1 MTTSLESWVKR
12 ISEQD
17 IPIFKHTVTAIAEV
31 TQDDDSSASELAKV
45 ILQDASLTARILKI
59 ANSIAYNPSGIPINT
74 ISRAVFFIGFNTV
87 RTISLSL
94 AIIDALL
101 KNRTRE
107 HVLEIMAS
115 SLHAAVQARSFSE
128 KRGDDSPEEVFIA
141 ALLYNLGEMA
151 FWCVAGKEGD
161 SILELME
168 QKNCDAETAQQEVLG
183 FTFKELTVGL
193 TQDWHLGDLLHST
206 VNKPKLK
213 NPRIQN
219 IILGHELA
227 NEAVKGWHTSETRV
241 TLGKIAQHLDI
252 STDAVSELAHENV
265 KKAVET
271 AQSFGAGI
279 AASLI
284 PTPGAKPEVLEDE
297 IDEQSQYPE
306 PDPMLQLNILRDLS
320 SMLNDKPNL
329 NIIMETILEGVYR
342 GIGMDRA
349 VFAML
354 TPDKSLLRAKHVL
367 GENADKFSRSFAFN
381 INSTP
386 TIFSFAL
393 QKNQSVWI
401 KDANNSEF
409 SRLLPG
415 SLLSTLSTENFFI
428 SPVVINGRPVGLFYA
443 DRQPSGRDLDA
454 ASFESLKHFSQ
465 QACMVITHVSSQR

>member
-1 MTTSLESWVKR
+1 MSKSLEAWVHR

-59 ANSIAYNPSGIPINT
+59 ANSIAYNPSGVPINT

-107 HVLEIMAS
+107 HVLEIMAR
-115 SLHAAVQARSFSE
+115 SLHAAVQSRSFSE
-128 KRGDDSPEEVFIA
+128 QRGDDSPEEVFIA
-141 ALLYNLGEMA
+141 TLLYNLGEMA

-161 SILELME
+161 TILETMQ
-168 QKNCDAETAQQEVLG
+168 QKDCDAETAQLEVLG
-183 FTFKELTVGL
+183 FTFKELTIGL
-193 TQDWHLGDLLHST
+193 TQDWHLGDLLHSA

-219 IILGHELA
+219 IILAQELA
-227 NEAVKGWHTSETRV
+227 REAVKGWHTPETRV
-241 TLGKIAQHLDI
+241 TLEKIATHLDI
-252 STDAVSELAHENV
+252 SSESVKELTHENV
-265 KKAVET
+265 KKAVAT
-271 AQSFGAGI
+271 AQNFGAAI

-284 PTPGAKPEVLEDE
+284 PTPGAKPEVMEDE
-297 IDEQSQYPE
+297 FEDQMGYPE
-306 PDPMLQLNILRDLS
+306 ADPMLQLNILRDLS
-320 SMLNDKPNL
+320 SMLNDKPDL
-329 NIIMETILEGVYR
+329 NIIMETILEGIYR
-342 GIGMDRA
+342 GVGMDRA

-367 GENADKFSRSFAFN
+367 GEDADKFSRVFTFN
-381 INSTP
+381 ISVNP
-386 TIFSFAL
+386 NVFSEAL
-393 QKNQSVWI
+393 QKNQSIWVQGG
-401 KDANNSEF
+401 NGEHRS
-409 SRLLPG
+409 LLSDG
-415 SLLSTLSTENFFI
+415 LLSTLNCRDFYI

-443 DRQPSGRDLDA
+443 DRQPSERELDA
-454 ASFESLKHFSQ
+454 ASFESLKHFAQ
-465 QACMVITHVSSQR
+465 QACMAIMHVSSQR